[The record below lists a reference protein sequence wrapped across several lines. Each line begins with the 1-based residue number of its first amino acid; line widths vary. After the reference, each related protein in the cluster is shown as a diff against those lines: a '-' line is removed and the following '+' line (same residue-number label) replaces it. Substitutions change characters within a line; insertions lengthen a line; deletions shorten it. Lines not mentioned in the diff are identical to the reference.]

1 MQFKPVKS
9 RFQVLAYSYDAE
21 TRRSRQVM
29 ICSIP
34 MYGADPVKAADLKHV
49 EGEAADAAA
58 VEINAF
64 IDARRAERRA
74 SAASRTPRRALD
86 ALADLNKLLH
96 DDDTVADEILADLA
110 DSLRFATKIV
120 ANRSRS
126 LKMKAHKK
134 GGA

>member
-34 MYGADPVKAADLKHV
+34 MYGADPVKPGDLKHV
-49 EGEAADAAA
+49 EGEAAEAAA
-58 VEINAF
+58 IEINAF

-134 GGA
+134 G